1 MAFRGTG
8 IFRVKLAGPIP
19 DALLLHKQSVSLD
32 IVILGILK
40 GTAVP

>member
-8 IFRVKLAGPIP
+8 ILQVKLAGPIP